1 MKFSIHW
8 LRKFV
13 DIPESTKELADL
25 LTMLGF
31 EAEIPE
37 SNWDNKNIVSACLS
51 CGFYSKIHPFL
62 LLIAC

>member
-1 MKFSIHW
+1 MKISVNW

-37 SNWDNKNIVSACLS
+37 SNLDNKNIKKASGYKC
-51 CGFYSKIHPFL
+51 
-62 LLIAC
+62 